1 MRRRPLVNS
10 NPAFE
15 NSNKHTADPA
25 FLSNP
30 ANLISSSSI
39 LNQKTES
46 TMPIV
51 ALSSCRDRTSEF
63 HNTIRS
69 FQSRMTNN
77 RPVSAVS
84 KSSRDRDAINLKHQF
99 MLMAKKIGKELT
111 NTCIKLEKLTDL
123 TKKQSLFDDRPKE
136 IQELTYLIKEDLNSL
151 NSEINQL
158 QEFVRINQNQDGR
171 NMQKHSSNVVYS
183 LQSKLVNVSSNF
195 KHVLEVRTENLKHQ
209 NERGEK
215 YFSKNSFNSASLLA
229 PPKLPGNTMGKSV
242 LLVDEEKPASGQ
254 DTTLN
259 LDLMQKQQFQ
269 KNLIINQEETF
280 LRERANA
287 MQTVEQTI
295 IELGSMFQ
303 QLANIV
309 KEQDESIQ
317 RIGTNI
323 QDVDLNVSAAHSEL
337 LKYFQSV
344 TSNRWLMIK
353 IFFVLIV
360 FFVVFIVVMT

>member
-1 MRRRPLVNS
+1 M
-10 NPAFE
+10 
-15 NSNKHTADPA
+15 
-25 FLSNP
+25 
-30 ANLISSSSI
+30 
-39 LNQKTES
+39 
-46 TMPIV
+46 
-51 ALSSCRDRTSEF
+51 
-63 HNTIRS
+63 
-69 FQSRMTNN
+69 
-77 RPVSAVS
+77 
-84 KSSRDRDAINLKHQF
+84 
-99 MLMAKKIGKELT
+99 
-111 NTCIKLEKLTDL
+111 
-123 TKKQSLFDDRPKE
+123 
-136 IQELTYLIKEDLNSL
+136 
-151 NSEINQL
+151 
-158 QEFVRINQNQDGR
+158 RINQNQDGK

-195 KHVLEVRTENLKHQ
+195 KHVLEVRTENLKQQ
-209 NERGEK
+209 NERGEQ

-229 PPKLPGNTMGKSV
+229 PPKLPGNSMGKSV
-242 LLVDEEKPASGQ
+242 LLLDEEKIKSERQ

-353 IFFVLIV
+353 IFFVLII